1 MKSHQVLKSEYLYLI
16 SVAVCHSEE
25 SLGRSVNFRLKPS
38 MAMKQ
43 ASSLSVS
50 LVMRICVNLSLSKR
64 VRIVILGKAKEFADR
79 QNRAT
84 PMQR

>member
-1 MKSHQVLKSEYLYLI
+1 
-16 SVAVCHSEE
+16 
-25 SLGRSVNFRLKPS
+25 
-38 MAMKQ
+38 MKQ